1 VTIAALTPDA
11 GPVGTRLTLQ
21 GSGFSQT
28 GNTVTFAPRD
38 IDPPGQMPNEP
49 SVVPNLASED
59 GRTIV
64 VTVLPV
70 WRPACSYSPPGPC
83 PIANIPTAPGSYTV
97 SVANS
102 NGTSNTVSFAVL
114 R

>member
-1 VTIAALTPDA
+1 
-11 GPVGTRLTLQ
+11 VGTRLTLQ
-21 GSGFSQT
+21 GSGFSRT

-38 IDPPGQMPNEP
+38 IDPPGQMPKEP

-83 PIANIPTAPGSYTV
+83 PIANIQTAPGSYTV

-102 NGTSNTVSFAVL
+102 NGTSNTLSFVVL